1 MGRCGRRI
9 KVELSVPKS
18 PRQFLE
24 RRTDIAVAGL
34 EAAILLETH
43 GFALAEE
50 DGHVETDGE
59 YDKDG
64 AVLDGG
70 EDVAEGE
77 AEGVEEEVVE
87 EAVEG
92 RPVQDEGG
100 VPSQRCSVLKRHQLQ
115 PNQQR

>member
-1 MGRCGRRI
+1 VEGGRRI

-18 PRQFLE
+18 PRQFLK
-24 RRTDIAVAGL
+24 RRSDIAVAGL

-59 YDKDG
+59 YDKNG
-64 AVLDGG
+64 AVLHGG

-87 EAVEG
+87 EGVEG
-92 RPVQDEGG
+92 GAVQDEGG
-100 VPSQRCSVLKRHQLQ
+100 VPPEDSSVLKRQQLKTD
-115 PNQQR
+115 